1 MDEQYMK
8 RAKNYLVS
16 AKSELRNILNSLDD
30 CINVNNNSYKE
41 NELKE
46 INEEINVQ
54 INNLTYYII
63 PSFEEE

>member
-8 RAKNYLVS
+8 RAKNYLIS

-30 CINVNNNSYKE
+30 CINVNNISYKE